1 MLHVSRSQEDKFTPE
16 QQAAIG
22 ECASLYGNQ
31 AAIRRVSKQLGEA
44 AHAKF
49 KFYSKGNSVI
59 YAKICTYQN
68 FPLYGIFA
76 F

>member
-1 MLHVSRSQEDKFTPE
+1 MPYLRPSSRQRSVR
-16 QQAAIG
+16 G
-22 ECASLYGNQ
+22 EYASLHGNQ

-49 KFYSKGNSVI
+49 KNTNFYSKGNSVI

-68 FPLYGIFA
+68 FPLYGTR
-76 F
+76 